1 MELMHIVSHLGAQKE
16 LAPFVTALN
25 IHLTEKSKKLK
36 EDPGGGGATAGL
48 EAALCWGEEHPG
60 KSLRGVRLQEK
71 DSLTEAEEMD
81 VSRCWD

>member
-1 MELMHIVSHLGAQKE
+1 MQKRLVQEALMELMHIVSHLGAQKE

-48 EAALCWGEEHPG
+48 MLPCAGAR
-60 KSLRGVRLQEK
+60 STQER
-71 DSLTEAEEMD
+71 A
-81 VSRCWD
+81 